1 MLNPLSRGSHTD
13 EQFSPSTKVS
23 GCPAQL
29 LVRLPHKSPSSS
41 PTRHFFHVW
50 LLVGERGREFGLNLK
65 LYQNLDKKKLFLLKN
80 LHILDFWRTIF
91 GGNYQKGGSDKTF
104 AQKLQI
110 GGKLPPSFTDFLPN
124 KVSQNGNFCVVCP
137 EKTHV

>member
-41 PTRHFFHVW
+41 PPRHFFHVW
-50 LLVGERGREFGLNLK
+50 LFVGERGREFGLNLE
-65 LYQNLDKKKLFLLKN
+65 LYQYLDKKQLFLLKN
-80 LHILDFWRTIF
+80 HHILDFWRKIF
-91 GGNYQKGGSDKTF
+91 GGNDQKGPKD
-104 AQKLQI
+104 QKLQI
-110 GGKLPPSFTDFLPN
+110 GG
-124 KVSQNGNFCVVCP
+124 
-137 EKTHV
+137 